1 MQRSKWFLNWLIV
14 YSKNLLLIFTPFFNA
29 LTLAAIC
36 ESRSK
41 CANFWKTPV
50 FKLLTAAN
58 ERNAEAEKDKTRLVS
73 FFYRVKIENSL
84 KSMKTV
90 KELQL
95 TDRKVSKSLIL
106 LSVTMLL
113 PQECS
118 RLQPVMWTQA
128 VRPFYW
134 KCSCPE
140 CVWHFLLHKLHFLLY
155 VHLKDFSL

>member
-1 MQRSKWFLNWLIV
+1 M
-14 YSKNLLLIFTPFFNA
+14 
-29 LTLAAIC
+29 C

-106 LSVTMLL
+106 LRVTMLL
-113 PQECS
+113 PQGYVSQWCEH
-118 RLQPVMWTQA
+118 RL
-128 VRPFYW
+128 
-134 KCSCPE
+134 
-140 CVWHFLLHKLHFLLY
+140 
-155 VHLKDFSL
+155 

>member
-1 MQRSKWFLNWLIV
+1 M
-14 YSKNLLLIFTPFFNA
+14 
-29 LTLAAIC
+29 C

-41 CANFWKTPV
+41 CAHFWKTLV

-84 KSMKTV
+84 ESMKTV

-106 LSVTMLL
+106 LRVTMLL
-113 PQECS
+113 PQGYVSQWCEH
-118 RLQPVMWTQA
+118 RL
-128 VRPFYW
+128 
-134 KCSCPE
+134 
-140 CVWHFLLHKLHFLLY
+140 
-155 VHLKDFSL
+155 